1 MDFILRI
8 LWTPGRAMEYF
19 KRKGKRKSNKKKRGR
34 MGRNGD
40 RKE

>member
-8 LWTPGRAMEYF
+8 LWSPGRAMEHF
-19 KRKGKRKSNKKKRGR
+19 KRKERRKSNKKKKGR